1 MECQLPSVKPDGE
14 FPRFPSG
21 THAMPTNQFF
31 CVICGAALQTPED
44 ATADVMKCH
53 ACARQVPVPRLV
65 NAIGRDTGCPPAF
78 APEVLA
84 LEVKFLCTA
93 CRSPLRADAR
103 WEERRVVCP
112 VCGDKISV
120 PRWSNAP
127 RWPAPDETP
136 PAIPMTARLSADE
149 IDFLSTPAAAAPG
162 AVT

>member
-1 MECQLPSVKPDGE
+1 MKC
-14 FPRFPSG
+14 FPHLLSG
-21 THAMPTNQFF
+21 LHAMLTNQFF
-31 CVICGAALQTPED
+31 CVICGTALQTTND
-44 ATADVMKCH
+44 TIADIVRCH
-53 ACARQVPVPRLV
+53 ACARQVPSPGLV
-65 NAIGRDTGCPPAF
+65 DVTGRGTGCPPAF

-84 LEVKFLCTA
+84 LDVKFLCTA

-127 RWPAPDETP
+127 RWPSPGETP
-136 PAIPMTARLSADE
+136 PAIPMAATLSADE
-149 IDFLSTPAAAAPG
+149 IDFLSKPAHAAPG